1 MAALKLAAGR
11 SCLAGRVGDGRGE
24 TKEPSHDESSS
35 SAFEIAL
42 ALASALAVVATGC
55 NMISSDR
62 AACSMAAEGGGSA
75 PSTGLAVTDI
85 GSDSTV
91 AAVAAT
97 GTAAAALSMAG
108 GWTGCTVD
116 SNCMGVCNC
125 GGGCGVRFA
134 PIDSLCDRIGV

>member
-1 MAALKLAAGR
+1 M
-11 SCLAGRVGDGRGE
+11 AGRVGDGRGE

-42 ALASALAVVATGC
+42 VLASALAAAVTGC

-91 AAVAAT
+91 
-97 GTAAAALSMAG
+97 TAAAATGIAAAALVAAG
-108 GWTGCTVD
+108 GGRIGCTVE
-116 SNCMGVCNC
+116 SSCMGECNC
-125 GGGCGVRFA
+125 GAGCGVRLA